1 VTVTRGRPSVSDTG
15 GDTTWKEVG
24 ALSIE
29 ADDLADVFVD
39 VADTLVADFDLIEF
53 LHSVARHATR
63 VSSAAAAGVLISG
76 RDRGLH
82 HVGAS
87 SDDVHLLE
95 LFQIQYAEGPCVDC
109 YASGERV
116 LVRDLTTAT
125 DRWPEFAPR
134 ALELG
139 MAAVYAF
146 PMRLRDRVIGG
157 LNVFHTTSEEFGP
170 RELRVLQ
177 ALADVATISLI
188 QEQAIARAEV
198 LTEQLQLALNSRI
211 VVEQAKGAVAR
222 TFGIS
227 VDAAFELL
235 RRHARA
241 TQRRLTDVAHEV
253 VESPDGPQLLRPR

>member
-1 VTVTRGRPSVSDTG
+1 MPSATG
-15 GDTTWKEVG
+15 SGPERHATAEEVRTSV
-24 ALSIE
+24 LE
-29 ADDLADVFVD
+29 ADDLATVFVD

-53 LHSVARHATR
+53 LHSVAHHATR

-76 RDRGLH
+76 RDSGLH

-87 SDDVHLLE
+87 SGDVHLLE
-95 LFQIQYAEGPCVDC
+95 LFQIQHAEGPCVDC
-109 YASGERV
+109 YASGEPV
-116 LVRDLTTAT
+116 MVRDLTTAT
-125 DRWPEFAPR
+125 ARWPVFAPR

-146 PMRLRDRVIGG
+146 PMRLRERVIGG
-157 LNVFHTTSEEFGP
+157 LNVFHTTSEPFSD

-198 LTEQLQLALNSRI
+198 VTEQLQLALNSRI

-227 VDAAFELL
+227 VDEAFELL
-235 RRHARA
+235 RHHAR
-241 TQRRLTDVAHEV
+241 TTRSRLTDVAHQV
-253 VESPDGPQLLRPR
+253 VESPDGPQLLGRR